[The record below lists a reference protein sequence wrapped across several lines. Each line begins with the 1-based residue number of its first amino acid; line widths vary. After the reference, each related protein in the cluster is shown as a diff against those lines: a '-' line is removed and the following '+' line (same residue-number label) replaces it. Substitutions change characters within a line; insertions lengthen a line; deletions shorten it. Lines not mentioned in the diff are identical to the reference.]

1 MHTAPDIVVD
11 GIPRRLLAPSPGST
25 AAKLGLLA
33 PSVAQVLQQSVP
45 TPTSASQAAP
55 NWPFQPTTGAA
66 AQAGNYASWSSACPS
81 PPSQL
86 PVASPTTSSC
96 PVAWAPPSSLVAASQ
111 APPGN
116 GGGAAAVSQTPTLHA
131 PPSAQVFPPAHG
143 SAEWPGS
150 TPATCQPT
158 TRVSLSACSD
168 DGTTGSPQV
177 SHMLPPLLPL
187 SSGCLS
193 QPAREP
199 WPLERNQS
207 VTSKPAI
214 QLSARDACT
223 SGAAAAPAGAQG
235 LPPSA
240 SPSSF
245 PEQVSAIPPSHEPTV
260 RVNCGNGPPQSPL
273 HTFLTLAPPSKQSPL
288 ALPTNPSSAGAA
300 PTHVPSVGEA
310 QSLADDDSL
319 AVESLLLI
327 RALRERPQR
336 KLETETVCEA
346 TQAMTRTKAGGHGRV
361 MGLRHL
367 MPLVLAV
374 ALAVLPPSWAAVEAA
389 IVTDPAEVLLPSP
402 CVPAPCVRFPEAP
415 LHLRQAVSCAVA
427 APFLYLVVYE
437 KSPRVPSTDS
447 CPFHSLCHSLV
458 PSSPPSPAP
467 PLPRRVTCGSAILTP
482 FALPT
487 PPPSSPPCSSLRAGL
502 VGSLSPQVLRLPNLE
517 SLVLGQ
523 VSFNATALLPIING
537 LTHLKQL
544 ALMST
549 ALNYRASQ
557 LALANMTRLQ
567 DLTLQRIGLSGR
579 LSDLHLPLMPSLLRI
594 DLSMNS
600 LTGEIPQELASHP
613 FSHIDLSTNALSGAI
628 PPPLIASPALVNL
641 ILFGNELEGA
651 LPENFTTATSLQHLD
666 LSNNGFTGEIPQ
678 IYKECSFVEL
688 SPFLNLSSNGL
699 TGYVPGSIGE
709 YSLRNVKHFV
719 LSVLPP
725 PPAISSF
732 NSSTIT
738 ASFNPFTA
746 TSSSHFHLIVSLA
759 PHPVTATSSCQ
770 SPLPFLAS
778 SLHVYHHLPDSASIL
793 TTLPPPHPIPH
804 LPPLPYSS
812 CPTCHPPSP
821 AAPPHTYHSSVA
833 SPAFSPSPLPPL
845 PPASLDGNAGF
856 CNHPGYPPCPAR
868 SPVIAD
874 STTSGGSSNDSQQ
887 QQQQQQQQQKQPS
900 SSLSPAAVAG
910 IATAAVAGV
919 AALVLAAL
927 VLVHMRRAEGERR
940 KEEEQGL
947 KGKGDP
953 RDAVS
958 LWLPDSGV
966 GGKKGASGKW
976 TSADS
981 SGKTKVF
988 SEKAKKAAAARL
1000 EGSLLFCLD
1009 ELIAATNGFH
1019 PTALLGRG
1027 GFGHVYHGVLPALD
1041 EGEEGEAVAIKV
1053 LHWEEGDAGA
1063 GGQGERE
1070 YETEVDLLSLVRHRH
1085 LVRLVGFCSEGQ
1097 HRMLVYEYMPRGS
1110 LAQHLHGG
1118 QEARLP
1124 WSARQ
1129 VQGTWGYV
1137 APEYLAGAAVSEK
1150 VDVYAFGVLLL
1161 ELVTGRSPL
1170 GDSKLVTWL
1179 LLSSSSSESSLTL
1192 RLPSMHWQAEEV
1204 VAKGELGA
1212 LVDPLL
1218 FGDYNEGE
1226 LRCLVHIIFLCLHH
1240 HPDDRPAMSHVV
1252 QLLEGEAAGQ
1262 AAGGQITL
1270 PHIAVSLPQSTMPH
1284 MSPPQI

>member
-1 MHTAPDIVVD
+1 
-11 GIPRRLLAPSPGST
+11 
-25 AAKLGLLA
+25 
-33 PSVAQVLQQSVP
+33 
-45 TPTSASQAAP
+45 
-55 NWPFQPTTGAA
+55 
-66 AQAGNYASWSSACPS
+66 
-81 PPSQL
+81 
-86 PVASPTTSSC
+86 
-96 PVAWAPPSSLVAASQ
+96 
-111 APPGN
+111 
-116 GGGAAAVSQTPTLHA
+116 
-131 PPSAQVFPPAHG
+131 
-143 SAEWPGS
+143 
-150 TPATCQPT
+150 
-158 TRVSLSACSD
+158 
-168 DGTTGSPQV
+168 
-177 SHMLPPLLPL
+177 
-187 SSGCLS
+187 
-193 QPAREP
+193 
-199 WPLERNQS
+199 
-207 VTSKPAI
+207 
-214 QLSARDACT
+214 
-223 SGAAAAPAGAQG
+223 
-235 LPPSA
+235 
-240 SPSSF
+240 
-245 PEQVSAIPPSHEPTV
+245 
-260 RVNCGNGPPQSPL
+260 
-273 HTFLTLAPPSKQSPL
+273 
-288 ALPTNPSSAGAA
+288 
-300 PTHVPSVGEA
+300 
-310 QSLADDDSL
+310 
-319 AVESLLLI
+319 
-327 RALRERPQR
+327 
-336 KLETETVCEA
+336 
-346 TQAMTRTKAGGHGRV
+346 

-367 MPLVLAV
+367 LSLVLAV
-374 ALAVLPPSWAAVEAA
+374 ALAVLPPPCAAVEVQRGASSSP
-389 IVTDPAEVLLPSP
+389 IVTDPAEG
-402 CVPAPCVRFPEAP
+402 AP
-415 LHLRQAVSCAVA
+415 LPEWPVTACAA
-427 APFLYLVVYE
+427 ALLLFAL
-437 KSPRVPSTDS
+437 T
-447 CPFHSLCHSLV
+447 
-458 PSSPPSPAP
+458 
-467 PLPRRVTCGSAILTP
+467 GSAPAFSPLLYYLEVLRAVRDGITNAVEWLPHWADEFDPCGPLGWTP
-482 FALPT
+482 EIICNISDSGAAT
-487 PPPSSPPCSSLRAGL
+487 VTSISLRAGL
-502 VGSLSPQVLRLPNLE
+502 VGSLSPAVLRLPNLE

-537 LTHLKQL
+537 LTQLKQL

-567 DLTLQRIGLSGR
+567 DLTLQRVGLSGR

-600 LTGEIPQELASHP
+600 LTGQIPQELASHP
-613 FSHIDLSTNALSGAI
+613 FSHIDLSTNSLSGSI
-628 PPPLIASPALVNL
+628 PPALVASPALVNL
-641 ILFGNELEGA
+641 ILFGNELEGG
-651 LPENFTTATSLQHLD
+651 LPDNFTTATSLQHIDLQSNKLTGSIPQSIETTPSLYYID
-666 LSNNGFTGEIPQ
+666 LSSNGLTGEIPQ

-699 TGYVPGSIGE
+699 TGYLPGSIGE

-719 LSVLPP
+719 LDVSHNKLEGDIPQQLML
-725 PPAISSF
+725 SQ
-732 NSSTIT
+732 ST
-738 ASFNPFTA
+738 
-746 TSSSHFHLIVSLA
+746 LL
-759 PHPVTATSSCQ
+759 
-770 SPLPFLAS
+770 
-778 SLHVYHHLPDSASIL
+778 
-793 TTLPPPHPIPH
+793 
-804 LPPLPYSS
+804 
-812 CPTCHPPSP
+812 
-821 AAPPHTYHSSVA
+821 
-833 SPAFSPSPLPPL
+833 
-845 PPASLDGNAGF
+845 LDGNAGF

-868 SPVIAD
+868 APVAVD
-874 STTSGGSSNDSQQ
+874 STTSGDSSNDSQQ
-887 QQQQQQQQQKQPS
+887 QQQQQQPPS
-900 SSLSPAAVAG
+900 SGLSPAAVAG

-927 VLVHMRRAEGERR
+927 VLVHIRRADGERR
-940 KEEEQGL
+940 EEEQGL

-953 RDAVS
+953 SDSVS

-981 SGKTKVF
+981 GGKSKVF

-1053 LHWEEGDAGA
+1053 LHWEEGDAGT

-1124 WSARQ
+1124 WSARVRIALGVARGLAYLHEGCVPRIVHRDIKPSNVLLDANMEARIADFGLAKMLHDHERDVATRQ

-1170 GDSKLVTWL
+1170 GDSKLVTW
-1179 LLSSSSSESSLTL
+1179 
-1192 RLPSMHWQAEEV
+1192 AEEV

-1226 LRCLVHIIFLCLHH
+1226 LRGLVHIIFLCLHH
-1240 HPDDRPAMSHVV
+1240 HPDDRPAMSHVSAALLPAAPPTYMSLPCSAISASPWLSQVV
-1252 QLLEGEAAGQ
+1252 QLLEGEAAAQ

-1270 PHIAVSLPQSTMPH
+1270 PHIAVSLPQSTLPH

>member
-1 MHTAPDIVVD
+1 
-11 GIPRRLLAPSPGST
+11 
-25 AAKLGLLA
+25 
-33 PSVAQVLQQSVP
+33 
-45 TPTSASQAAP
+45 
-55 NWPFQPTTGAA
+55 
-66 AQAGNYASWSSACPS
+66 
-81 PPSQL
+81 
-86 PVASPTTSSC
+86 
-96 PVAWAPPSSLVAASQ
+96 
-111 APPGN
+111 
-116 GGGAAAVSQTPTLHA
+116 
-131 PPSAQVFPPAHG
+131 
-143 SAEWPGS
+143 
-150 TPATCQPT
+150 
-158 TRVSLSACSD
+158 
-168 DGTTGSPQV
+168 
-177 SHMLPPLLPL
+177 
-187 SSGCLS
+187 
-193 QPAREP
+193 
-199 WPLERNQS
+199 
-207 VTSKPAI
+207 
-214 QLSARDACT
+214 
-223 SGAAAAPAGAQG
+223 
-235 LPPSA
+235 
-240 SPSSF
+240 
-245 PEQVSAIPPSHEPTV
+245 
-260 RVNCGNGPPQSPL
+260 
-273 HTFLTLAPPSKQSPL
+273 
-288 ALPTNPSSAGAA
+288 
-300 PTHVPSVGEA
+300 
-310 QSLADDDSL
+310 
-319 AVESLLLI
+319 
-327 RALRERPQR
+327 
-336 KLETETVCEA
+336 
-346 TQAMTRTKAGGHGRV
+346 MTWTKAGAHGA

-367 MPLVLAV
+367 LSLVLAV
-374 ALAVLPPSWAAVEAA
+374 ALAVLPPPCAAVEVQRGASSSP
-389 IVTDPAEVLLPSP
+389 IVTDPAEVEVLRAVRDGITNAVEWLPHWADEFDP
-402 CVPAPCVRFPEAP
+402 CGPLGWTPEIICNI
-415 LHLRQAVSCAVA
+415 SDSGA
-427 APFLYLVVYE
+427 ATVT
-437 KSPRVPSTDS
+437 SI
-447 CPFHSLCHSLV
+447 
-458 PSSPPSPAP
+458 
-467 PLPRRVTCGSAILTP
+467 TCGSAILTP

-487 PPPSSPPCSSLRAGL
+487 PPRSSPPCSSLRAGL
-502 VGSLSPQVLRLPNLE
+502 VGSLSPAVLRLPNLE

-537 LTHLKQL
+537 LTQLKQL

-567 DLTLQRIGLSGR
+567 DLCAAEPVSCTAEPVSCAAEPVSCAAEHVICAAEPVSCAAEHVICAAEPVICAAEPVSYTAEPRVGLSGR

-594 DLSMNS
+594 DLSTNS
-600 LTGEIPQELASHP
+600 L
-613 FSHIDLSTNALSGAI
+613 SGSI
-628 PPPLIASPALVNL
+628 PPALVASPALVNL
-641 ILFGNELEGA
+641 ILFGNELEGG
-651 LPENFTTATSLQHLD
+651 LPDNFTTATSLQHIDLQSNKLTGSIPQSIETTPSLYYID
-666 LSNNGFTGEIPQ
+666 LSSNGLTGEIPQ

-699 TGYVPGSIGE
+699 TGYLPGSIGE

-719 LSVLPP
+719 LDVSHNKLEGDIPQQLML
-725 PPAISSF
+725 SQ
-732 NSSTIT
+732 ST
-738 ASFNPFTA
+738 
-746 TSSSHFHLIVSLA
+746 LL
-759 PHPVTATSSCQ
+759 
-770 SPLPFLAS
+770 
-778 SLHVYHHLPDSASIL
+778 
-793 TTLPPPHPIPH
+793 
-804 LPPLPYSS
+804 
-812 CPTCHPPSP
+812 
-821 AAPPHTYHSSVA
+821 
-833 SPAFSPSPLPPL
+833 
-845 PPASLDGNAGF
+845 LDGNAGF

-868 SPVIAD
+868 APVAVD
-874 STTSGGSSNDSQQ
+874 STTSGDSSNDSQQ
-887 QQQQQQQQQKQPS
+887 QQQQQQPPS
-900 SSLSPAAVAG
+900 SGLSPAAVAG

-927 VLVHMRRAEGERR
+927 VLVHIRRADGERR
-940 KEEEQGL
+940 EEEQGL

-953 RDAVS
+953 SDSVS

-981 SGKTKVF
+981 GGKSKVF

-1053 LHWEEGDAGA
+1053 LHWEEGDAGT

-1124 WSARQ
+1124 WSARVRIALGVARGLAYLHEGCVPRIVHRDIKPSNVLLDANMEARIADFGLAKMLHDHERDVATR

-1170 GDSKLVTWL
+1170 GDSKLVTW
-1179 LLSSSSSESSLTL
+1179 
-1192 RLPSMHWQAEEV
+1192 AEEV

-1218 FGDYNEGE
+1218 FRDYNEGE
-1226 LRCLVHIIFLCLHH
+1226 LRGLVHIIFLCLHH

-1252 QLLEGEAAGQ
+1252 QLLEGEAAAQ

-1270 PHIAVSLPQSTMPH
+1270 PHIAVSLPQSTLPH

>member
-1 MHTAPDIVVD
+1 DVQ
-11 GIPRRLLAPSPGST
+11 SN
-25 AAKLGLLA
+25 KL
-33 PSVAQVLQQSVP
+33 
-45 TPTSASQAAP
+45 
-55 NWPFQPTTGAA
+55 
-66 AQAGNYASWSSACPS
+66 
-81 PPSQL
+81 
-86 PVASPTTSSC
+86 
-96 PVAWAPPSSLVAASQ
+96 
-111 APPGN
+111 
-116 GGGAAAVSQTPTLHA
+116 
-131 PPSAQVFPPAHG
+131 
-143 SAEWPGS
+143 
-150 TPATCQPT
+150 
-158 TRVSLSACSD
+158 
-168 DGTTGSPQV
+168 TGS
-177 SHMLPPLLPL
+177 
-187 SSGCLS
+187 
-193 QPAREP
+193 
-199 WPLERNQS
+199 
-207 VTSKPAI
+207 I
-214 QLSARDACT
+214 
-223 SGAAAAPAGAQG
+223 
-235 LPPSA
+235 
-240 SPSSF
+240 
-245 PEQVSAIPPSHEPTV
+245 
-260 RVNCGNGPPQSPL
+260 PQS
-273 HTFLTLAPPSKQSPL
+273 
-288 ALPTNPSSAGAA
+288 
-300 PTHVPSVGEA
+300 
-310 QSLADDDSL
+310 
-319 AVESLLLI
+319 I
-327 RALRERPQR
+327 
-336 KLETETVCEA
+336 ETT
-346 TQAMTRTKAGGHGRV
+346 
-361 MGLRHL
+361 
-367 MPLVLAV
+367 
-374 ALAVLPPSWAAVEAA
+374 
-389 IVTDPAEVLLPSP
+389 
-402 CVPAPCVRFPEAP
+402 
-415 LHLRQAVSCAVA
+415 
-427 APFLYLVVYE
+427 
-437 KSPRVPSTDS
+437 
-447 CPFHSLCHSLV
+447 
-458 PSSPPSPAP
+458 
-467 PLPRRVTCGSAILTP
+467 
-482 FALPT
+482 
-487 PPPSSPPCSSLRAGL
+487 
-502 VGSLSPQVLRLPNLE
+502 
-517 SLVLGQ
+517 
-523 VSFNATALLPIING
+523 
-537 LTHLKQL
+537 
-544 ALMST
+544 
-549 ALNYRASQ
+549 
-557 LALANMTRLQ
+557 
-567 DLTLQRIGLSGR
+567 
-579 LSDLHLPLMPSLLRI
+579 PSLYYI
-594 DLSMNS
+594 
-600 LTGEIPQELASHP
+600 
-613 FSHIDLSTNALSGAI
+613 
-628 PPPLIASPALVNL
+628 
-641 ILFGNELEGA
+641 
-651 LPENFTTATSLQHLD
+651 D

-699 TGYVPGSIGE
+699 TGYLPGSIGE
-709 YSLRNVKHFV
+709 YSLRNVKHLV
-719 LSVLPP
+719 LDVSHNKLEGDIPQQLML
-725 PPAISSF
+725 SQ
-732 NSSTIT
+732 ST
-738 ASFNPFTA
+738 
-746 TSSSHFHLIVSLA
+746 LL
-759 PHPVTATSSCQ
+759 
-770 SPLPFLAS
+770 
-778 SLHVYHHLPDSASIL
+778 
-793 TTLPPPHPIPH
+793 
-804 LPPLPYSS
+804 
-812 CPTCHPPSP
+812 
-821 AAPPHTYHSSVA
+821 
-833 SPAFSPSPLPPL
+833 
-845 PPASLDGNAGF
+845 LDGNAGF

-887 QQQQQQQQQKQPS
+887 QQQQQQQKQPS

-910 IATAAVAGV
+910 IATAAVAGA

-988 SEKAKKAAAARL
+988 SEKVKKAAAARL

-1027 GFGHVYHGVLPALD
+1027 GFGHVYHGVLPASD

-1124 WSARQ
+1124 WSARVRIALGVARGLAYLHEGCVPRIVHRDIKPSNVLLDANMEARIADFGLAKMLHDHERDVATR

-1170 GDSKLVTWL
+1170 GDSKLVTW
-1179 LLSSSSSESSLTL
+1179 
-1192 RLPSMHWQAEEV
+1192 AEEV

-1226 LRCLVHIIFLCLHH
+1226 LRGLMHIIFLCLHH